1 MSIRYKLFCAFSVVI
16 ALACGLA
23 FYGIR
28 GIAASGDL
36 VVRLYDGPLM
46 AISQARAAHAALNE
60 ARLVMHQGLSEG
72 ASKGAVAKLEKLLGI
87 IADDLKVVQ
96 ERVKDNKDVTAAL
109 LQSETR
115 LRDWSETGLMILK
128 PPAGGLTS
136 LPLIFS
142 VVQKGDATAAAFD
155 DLVEMVAAYGFD
167 YRTEAVAAVATAK
180 TNMVMLAVGTVLIG
194 LLIAVAFAYSMSKP
208 IFAAMHIAQRVAAGT
223 FTDRIEVRRRDE
235 LGNLLKSLAVMQ
247 ASLKARADE
256 DLDLMSSK
264 DSANAEQISR
274 RARIESEIETFRS
287 TITSV
292 LTNSDAVT
300 TELTKTAQTLS
311 SIAKEAGDHSVQTA
325 SSADE
330 TSANVETVANAAGQ
344 LGESV
349 QAIEGQLHEATGVVR
364 RASSMAEDAN
374 QTMGMLASAAQ
385 HIDEVV
391 GFIRTIA
398 GQTNLLALNATI
410 EAARAGEAGRGFAVV
425 ASEVKALAIQTAK
438 ATEEISSQIAEVQ
451 LATKRAVDNVGAIT
465 AVMGEI
471 DSFTATIANAVNQQN
486 KAAAEISDNIRQ
498 AAAGTASVARGI
510 AGAAAASENTSRSA
524 GMVLSSAH
532 DLSRQAA
539 DLRSSVDRFLANV
552 AA

>member
-16 ALACGLA
+16 VLACGLA

-28 GIAASGDL
+28 GIAGSGDL

-46 AISQARAAHAALNE
+46 AINQARAAQSAFNE
-60 ARLVMHQGLSEG
+60 ARLVMHRGLSEG
-72 ASKGAVAKLEKLLGI
+72 ASKAAVAKLEKLFAA
-87 IADDLKVVQ
+87 IADNLKIVQ
-96 ERVKDNKDVTAAL
+96 ERVKNNKDVTAAL
-109 LQSETR
+109 QQSETR

-128 PPAGGLTS
+128 PPAGGLTM
-136 LPLIFS
+136 LPLNFS

-167 YRTEAVAAVATAK
+167 YRMQAEGAVAAAKSNMLVLAIGTA
-180 TNMVMLAVGTVLIG
+180 VIG
-194 LLIAVAFAYSMSKP
+194 LIIAVAFAYSMSKP
-208 IFAAMHIAQRVAAGT
+208 IFAAMHIAGRVAAGT

-247 ASLKARADE
+247 TSLKARADE
-256 DLDLMSSK
+256 ELDLMSVK
-264 DSANAEQISR
+264 DTANAEQVSR
-274 RARIESEIETFRS
+274 RARMEAEIETFRS

-300 TELTKTAQTLS
+300 GELTKTAQTLS
-311 SIAKEAGDHSVQTA
+311 SIAKEAGEHSAQTA

-330 TSANVETVANAAGQ
+330 TSANVETVANAAGL

-349 QAIEGQLHEATGVVR
+349 QAIEGQLHEATSVVR

-374 QTMGMLASAAQ
+374 QTMGMLATAAQ

-451 LATKRAVDNVGAIT
+451 LATKRAVDNVAAIT

-498 AAAGTASVARGI
+498 AATGTASVARGI
-510 AGAAAASENTSRSA
+510 AGAAAASENTNRSA

-539 DLRSSVDRFLANV
+539 DLRSSVDRFLSNV